1 MEPKKKTTRV
11 ARATSGNVSVS
22 AIIKEMEE
30 KGMVY
35 ESPRNIER
43 KFKLFIEKLDGSCN
57 EWKDENGSYS
67 VPINQK
73 AILQALIMEIVR
85 DDGYVKKILKDK
97 TDDLMPQDVVSF
109 FNNIAE
115 YTEGKVEE
123 EVRIIFLMQLDADIR
138 YEVWIHFANSLSMI
152 ASVMMNIEK
161 WPYPH
166 QVDAMKDLY
175 TLVRD
180 RWGNVIQ
187 EELSQAIKA
196 REEIEEIIND
206 E

>member
-1 MEPKKKTTRV
+1 MGTKKKTTPV
-11 ARATSGNVSVS
+11 ARPNSGNVSVS

-30 KGMVY
+30 KCMVF
-35 ESPRNIER
+35 ESSRNIER
-43 KFKLFIEKLDGSCN
+43 KFKLFIEKLEGSCN

-97 TDDLMPQDVVSF
+97 TDDFMPQDVVSF

-115 YTEGKVEE
+115 YTEGKVDEG
-123 EVRIIFLMQLDADIR
+123 VRISFLMQLEADIR
-138 YEVWIHFANSLSMI
+138 YEVWIHFANSLNII
-152 ASVMMNIEK
+152 ASVVMNIEK

-180 RWGNVIQ
+180 QWGNVIK
-187 EELSQAIKA
+187 EEVRQAKKA
-196 REEIEEIIND
+196 REKIEEIISG